1 MKTSRAIMFGIA
13 AITMISTAAIA
24 QQSHH
29 GTIVQVEEAKGTIT
43 VVETPT
49 GTTGS
54 SAGSAT
60 QEYRLQDGLL
70 FNALQVGDVVVTFA
84 VQENDGVKTITN
96 LQEK

>member
-70 FNALQVGDVVVTFA
+70 FNALQVGDVVTFA